1 MAEVEIDYSEQA
13 VEQLEDLE
21 TEDAERI
28 ISKLDDVVWQPD
40 HYLKSLSGS
49 PYYRLR
55 VGDYRVIIDWQ
66 RDEDPQVLF
75 IREVG
80 HRRNIYD

>member
-1 MAEVEIDYSEQA
+1 MAEVEVSEQA
-13 VEQLEDLE
+13 ADWLR
-21 TEDAERI
+21 DADADTRDQI
-28 ISKLDDVVWQPD
+28 MKKLRSITDFPD
-40 HYLKSLSGS
+40 HYLKRLSGS

-66 RDEDPQVLF
+66 RDEEPEVLF
-75 IREVG
+75 VRDIG